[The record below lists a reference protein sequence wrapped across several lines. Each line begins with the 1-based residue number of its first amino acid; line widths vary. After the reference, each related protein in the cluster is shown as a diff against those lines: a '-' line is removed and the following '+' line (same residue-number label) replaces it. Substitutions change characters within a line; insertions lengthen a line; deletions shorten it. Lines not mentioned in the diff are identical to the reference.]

1 MRRIRLYVLLA
12 AAAAGVELMAAAT
25 VTLPGRPLSLL
36 GGVVL
41 HIAASLL
48 SRWAAA
54 RRRPDLSRV
63 EGDIVLSSALLI
75 PVFGPALAWALP
87 RASVEE
93 KVETA
98 HELFEQYAAYVKPAD
113 TGYKRTLFT
122 GDYVKDLARELD
134 AESYHAVL
142 RHGSTD
148 QKRNALRRL
157 AELGEPRH
165 FALIRSCLL
174 DPEHEV
180 RLYAYSEL
188 ERAGRVYE
196 EEIAKRAAQLKHDP
210 RDTEALLAMAR
221 AYFGYAAS
229 GIHDEHMAAFYF
241 RAAERYAHDARQ
253 AGFAGPETVFVEA
266 AALGKL
272 RRFEEAEA
280 CLDSLPP
287 DAQTLSACCLTRAE
301 LAYRRRDFAGARAEA
316 ERIRRSGEALPGWL
330 AALEER
336 R

>member
-1 MRRIRLYVLLA
+1 MRRIRLFVLLA
-12 AAAAGVELMAAAT
+12 AAAVGVEVIATAT
-25 VTLPGRPLSLL
+25 VTLLESPLWLL
-36 GGVVL
+36 CGAAL
-41 HIAASLL
+41 HVAASLL
-48 SRWAAA
+48 SRWAAV
-54 RRRPDLSRV
+54 RRRPDLSPV
-63 EGDIVLSSALLI
+63 EGDIVLYSALLI
-75 PVFGPALAWALP
+75 PVFGPALAWTLP

-93 KVETA
+93 KVDTA
-98 HELFEQYAAYVKPAD
+98 HEVFEQYAEYVKPAD
-113 TGYKRTLFT
+113 TGYRRTLFT

-165 FALIRSCLL
+165 FELIRSCLL

-196 EEIAKRAAQLKHDP
+196 QEIAKRAKQLRNDP
-210 RDTEALLAMAR
+210 EDPEALLAMAR
-221 AYFGYAAS
+221 SYFGYAAS

-241 RAAERYAHDARQ
+241 RAAERYARDARQ
-253 AGFAGPETVFVEA
+253 AGLDDPEAVFVEA

-272 RRFEEAEA
+272 RKFEEAET
-280 CLDSLPP
+280 CLAALPP
-287 DAQTLSACCLTRAE
+287 DAQGLSACCLTRAE

-316 ERIRRSGEALPGWL
+316 ERIRRSGEELPAWL